1 MQSHANERLRS
12 TDHEYGFK
20 IEDFKWNK
28 EKYGDMREKLLEI
41 AEEYP
46 VAGWLHLEGD
56 VFPDG
61 ITTAPITDVVK
72 FTAPCASPTRES
84 HHASIDDWAQA
95 TIQMKEGFDEAKWA
109 EVINFAMDDV
119 RTAKG
124 FHNGCWAVSKGGQ
137 TYVVAGWDSVEVSVC
152 VNNAVQK
159 ETDSLAG
166 S

>member
-1 MQSHANERLRS
+1 METFCN
-12 TDHEYGFK
+12 DGFLQYHGHHYEHK
-20 IEDFKWNK
+20 PVFRTLLGGFEDFKWNK

-46 VAGWLHLEGD
+46 AAGWLHLEGD

-72 FTAPCASPTRES
+72 FTALCASSRAPS
-84 HHASIDDWAQA
+84 GIDVWVQA
-95 TIQMKEGFDEAKWA
+95 IIQMKEGFDEAKWA

-137 TYVVAGWDSVEVSVC
+137 TYVVAGWDSVEVSVR
-152 VNNAVQK
+152 VSNEV
-159 ETDSLAG
+159 
-166 S
+166 